1 MTRFIDETANGLFL
15 PPSNLTFSPTTSSA
29 LPRDLSPPFRCHLRR
44 PRLAPTAPEFGGGAL
59 SAVHVLGFLAGR
71 DPHDLDGSADH
82 VSGALLASGSA
93 WHQSDFAGDSYTNLP
108 PSLESKKLVNVGRA
122 A

>member
-1 MTRFIDETANGLFL
+1 MDLRRGVLAIVLAVGLFGFH
-15 PPSNLTFSPTTSSA
+15 PA
-29 LPRDLSPPFRCHLRR
+29 
-44 PRLAPTAPEFGGGAL
+44 G
-59 SAVHVLGFLAGR
+59 AVHVLGFLAGR